1 MSGRL
6 RKKNI
11 DIPNLYSIYHPRMKK
26 IYWRYRHPISGKFHS
41 LGDDEAQAK
50 QIALE
55 ANNRIAEQR
64 TRQILIIGDRVATMK
79 DQSISVSTWLDRYW
93 NIQKERL
100 SQGEIKLATYKQKKK
115 PIDLMRQKLALYPLA
130 NIGTRDLVSIIDEYK
145 AIGQIRMAQVVRSV
159 FSDIFKEAQHAG
171 EVPPGYN
178 PALATKRPR
187 TRIRRQRL
195 TLDEW
200 HKIYD
205 IADKQHRYMGNAMLL
220 AIVTGQRVSDIS
232 RMRFQDIWDDHLH
245 IIQSKTGSKV
255 AIPLSLRNQAIN
267 VSLKEIIE
275 RCRDRIVSH
284 YLVHYHRTTSQSK
297 RGEQVTAN
305 TLTTNFKKAR
315 NKTDIDWGEGTP
327 ATFHEQRSLS
337 ERLYRKQGIDT
348 QALLGH
354 TTRLQT
360 DRYNNTR
367 GKEWVTITC

>member
-26 IYWRYRHPISGKFHS
+26 IYWRYRHPISRKFHS

-145 AIGQIRMAQVVRSV
+145 AIGQMRMAQVVRSV

-267 VSLKEIIE
+267 VSLKEVIE

-284 YLVHYHRTTSQSK
+284 YFCL
-297 RGEQVTAN
+297 
-305 TLTTNFKKAR
+305 
-315 NKTDIDWGEGTP
+315 
-327 ATFHEQRSLS
+327 
-337 ERLYRKQGIDT
+337 LYT
-348 QALLGH
+348 
-354 TTRLQT
+354 
-360 DRYNNTR
+360 
-367 GKEWVTITC
+367 

>member
-145 AIGQIRMAQVVRSV
+145 AIGQMRMAQVVRSV

-220 AIVTGQRVSDIS
+220 AIVT
-232 RMRFQDIWDDHLH
+232 
-245 IIQSKTGSKV
+245 
-255 AIPLSLRNQAIN
+255 
-267 VSLKEIIE
+267 
-275 RCRDRIVSH
+275 
-284 YLVHYHRTTSQSK
+284 
-297 RGEQVTAN
+297 
-305 TLTTNFKKAR
+305 
-315 NKTDIDWGEGTP
+315 
-327 ATFHEQRSLS
+327 
-337 ERLYRKQGIDT
+337 
-348 QALLGH
+348 
-354 TTRLQT
+354 
-360 DRYNNTR
+360 
-367 GKEWVTITC
+367 